1 MAEQWKTALCA
12 LVLALS
18 LALAWAQETAWSH
31 QAGPG
36 QATAAPAWAEWVLSG
51 GRR

>member
-12 LVLALS
+12 LVLALT

-36 QATAAPAWAEWVLSG
+36 QATAPAGAEWVLPVG
-51 GRR
+51 QR